1 MIWFE
6 KQTIRF
12 KDWIWAWMNVW
23 WDHLGLNL
31 WEHWPNALEGVWGQI
46 RVGLPRVLTMDLNLR
61 NLWRSS
67 SPWLLDPLLLRQPK
81 GHFVVLERTFTLRT
95 LTFTILMKYWNKH
108 RHISFPITEQ
118 GEENKVCGTLFEAR
132 KVAGSATNEQ
142 SKTWWNCLLSSVC
155 LFSFFITEKK
165 KSINK
170 DFSPLIKMFSHKST
184 QWNFNN
190 KCNSLVLLHSD
201 QMLPRD
207 NIYGFL
213 CPSLHLISS
222 LKASRP
228 SSSSGDRIINV
239 SNGESC

>member
-155 LFSFFITEKK
+155 LFSLFHHRKK
-165 KSINK
+165 KNQSIKIFLLWLKCFPINPH
-170 DFSPLIKMFSHKST
+170 SGTLITSAIVLFFFT
-184 QWNFNN
+184 LTR
-190 KCNSLVLLHSD
+190 CSLG
-201 QMLPRD
+201 
-207 NIYGFL
+207 I
-213 CPSLHLISS
+213 ISM
-222 LKASRP
+222 
-228 SSSSGDRIINV
+228 V
-239 SNGESC
+239 SCAPAFI